1 MSQEQV
7 PQMSTSLRGEGEPSN
22 TAKVGSEM
30 DDTEIK
36 LKPPLVS
43 EADLARMRVQ
53 IDGVFKDS
61 SVIPEKSG
69 DWEAETGTRKQ
80 VAKIAPKLAWFGLTH
95 LLLMGKG
102 LSEVLKDKKQRSQEK
117 NIKSTDAT
125 PQF

>member
-7 PQMSTSLRGEGEPSN
+7 PQMSTSLREEGEPSN

-30 DDTEIK
+30 DSTEIK

-61 SVIPEKSG
+61 SVLPEKSG
-69 DWEAETGTRKQ
+69 EWEDGHGEAEQGW
-80 VAKIAPKLAWFGLTH
+80 ALGKIAAY
-95 LLLMGKG
+95 LLVYTYAMKHPWAGKM
-102 LSEVLKDKKQRSQEK
+102 LFKDKK
-117 NIKSTDAT
+117 
-125 PQF
+125 